1 MFRLIH
7 PLFFEIICLSDDR
20 ITIIRYGNKKIVG
33 KGKMDEK
40 NHEEGIELKIN
51 FFDQPIM
58 VRIGDNDF
66 RYGLGNQQLN
76 IELWSTNCNI

>member
-1 MFRLIH
+1 
-7 PLFFEIICLSDDR
+7 
-20 ITIIRYGNKKIVG
+20 
-33 KGKMDEK
+33 MDEK

-76 IELWSTNCNI
+76 IELWSTNCNIQDVNFENPFKEGEQ